1 MSLAFFLFHRFDE
14 KKYQMTKL
22 EKSKSDTRNKVY
34 LRFILKEVYMDFAVE
49 LKNHLIEE
57 EKVLDSI
64 IASQKQVRFFVTKRD
79 WMSLENEMK
88 LLQDKANIFMTLEDE
103 RNQLIEKTSLEIGEE
118 KVKQICKSENLLK
131 EVKRKL
137 VFSKI
142 ENDSLNTYIEI
153 TKNFLQGIFETVVPT
168 RRNTLYSRTGNIVR
182 PVPES
187 LLVNTLG

>member
-1 MSLAFFLFHRFDE
+1 MKTYLITGGAGFIGSSLA
-14 KKYQMTKL
+14 
-22 EKSKSDTRNKVY
+22 
-34 LRFILKEVYMDFAVE
+34 
-49 LKNHLIEE
+49 
-57 EKVLDSI
+57 
-64 IASQKQVRFFVTKRD
+64 
-79 WMSLENEMK
+79 
-88 LLQDKANIFMTLEDE
+88 
-103 RNQLIEKTSLEIGEE
+103 
-118 KVKQICKSENLLK
+118 ENLLK